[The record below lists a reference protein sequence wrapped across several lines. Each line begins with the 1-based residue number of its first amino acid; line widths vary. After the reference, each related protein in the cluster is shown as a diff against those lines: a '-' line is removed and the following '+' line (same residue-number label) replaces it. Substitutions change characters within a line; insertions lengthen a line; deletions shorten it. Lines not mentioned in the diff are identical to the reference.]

1 MSIYDKKECFG
12 TQARQV
18 LYGDPPDKCLEC
30 ELFEKCHKITVAVNL
45 QNLSDALE
53 LIIQNGLSNG
63 NLKGFDE
70 LEQPFKQT
78 LN

>member
-1 MSIYDKKECFG
+1 MSIYDKKDCFG

-30 ELFEKCHKITVAVNL
+30 DLFDKCHKMTVALNL
-45 QNLSDALE
+45 QNLSDSLE

-70 LEQPFKQT
+70 LEPLVKQT